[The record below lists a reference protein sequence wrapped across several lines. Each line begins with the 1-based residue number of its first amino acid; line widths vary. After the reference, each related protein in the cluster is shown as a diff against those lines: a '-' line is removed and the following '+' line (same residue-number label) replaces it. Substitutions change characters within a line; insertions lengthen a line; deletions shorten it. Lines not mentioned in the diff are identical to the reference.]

1 MPFGKYFQAMT
12 KQSLNLLFVLLFSST
27 LFSQQPDPC
36 IDPLMVPFCS
46 DACVICDINGF
57 TGRNSNQTRGI
68 APDDFCTTRVH
79 HISWISFI
87 AGTPNLTLEVDVS
100 NCQLNL
106 GLEIGIYESLDCEV
120 RNMRRVSN
128 CDTDVRPGET
138 GVFTNTVPLVV
149 GQYYYFVMDGSN
161 DDVCNYTVRVRDGS
175 TAVGALEE
183 ISRVEGPRLVC
194 PGDTVTF
201 NVPPRF
207 GANFEEWRID
217 GDIVATQDT
226 QLTYVWDEIGNF
238 EVCYLAYNVCD
249 TIPEVC
255 LQVAVR
261 ELPKITYTDTLCA
274 NACIYVVEM
283 DTVICDPGLTQL
295 SYKLPDGCTQRVD
308 VELVQKPT
316 PMSGLV
322 LEFCYGDSVKIGDN
336 YYTEPDNYAIPLS
349 GNDGC
354 DSIVNLSLTTFLC
367 DIDGGLADAN
377 LDCPG
382 ETTATLS
389 FTLVDGNPPF
399 SYNWE
404 EKTGTGLN
412 GSGTSN
418 TGSNSVDVA
427 GLSAG
432 IYSITIVDSDNN
444 RGVFVGQVFEP
455 DPLLSE
461 TMLSEYNGFQITC
474 PGGNDGSIS
483 ISTDG
488 GTPPYEYKWSDTT
501 TSNTDSRTELEAGDY
516 SISVIDSKGCEVVLN
531 PSLTAP
537 DPIVFDL
544 NQIPPRCNPENSG
557 SITVNGIKGG
567 AGPFE
572 FSIDGGGFQADSI
585 FFDLPKGTYELRVRD
600 ANGCESAPA
609 METLDDPNSLILEL
623 GDDITINL
631 GDSLLLTPNINNPD
645 VTYNWE
651 SPTQPVICP
660 DCPALWVRPFANSTY
675 IITTTLDN
683 DCERKDSINIIVTDI
698 RRVYA
703 PSAFSPNN
711 DGINDAFKIYGGPE
725 VLQIEE
731 FKVFSRW
738 GDLLFSDEGFEPN
751 EAQKGWDGS
760 FRGSE
765 LDTGLYTWF
774 AKVEFIDGRID
785 IYEGDISLVR

>member
-1 MPFGKYFQAMT
+1 MA
-12 KQSLNLLFVLLFSST
+12 KQSLNLLLIFLFSST

-36 IDPLMVPFCS
+36 VDPIMVPFCE
-46 DACVICDINGF
+46 DACVICDIDGF
-57 TGRNSNQTRGI
+57 TGRNSNQAQGI
-68 APDDFCTTRVH
+68 APDDFCTSWVH
-79 HISWISFI
+79 HISWIAFI
-87 AGTPNLTLEVDVS
+87 AGTPNLQLAVDVS
-100 NCQLNL
+100 ACSGR

-120 RNMRRVSN
+120 SNMRRVSN
-128 CDTDVRPGET
+128 CDTDVQPGET
-138 GVFTNTVPLVV
+138 GIFTATEPLVV

-161 DDVCNYTVRVRDGS
+161 DDVCNYTVRVLDGS
-175 TAVGALEE
+175 TSVGALND
-183 ISRVEGPRLVC
+183 INRIEGPRLVC
-194 PGDTVTF
+194 PGDTVAF
-201 NVPPRF
+201 NVPSRF

-226 QLTYVWDEIGNF
+226 QLVYTWDQIGNF
-238 EVCYLAYNVCD
+238 EVCYSAFNVCD

-261 ELPKITYTDTLCA
+261 ELPEITYTDTLCE
-274 NACIYVVEM
+274 NGCIYVAEM
-283 DTVICDPGLTQL
+283 DTLICTPGVTQL
-295 SYKLPDGCTQRVD
+295 SYELPEGCTQQIEVD
-308 VELVQKPT
+308 LVQKPT
-316 PMSGLV
+316 PSSNLV
-322 LEFCYGDSVKIGDN
+322 LEFCFGDSVKIGDN
-336 YYTEPDNYAIPLS
+336 YYTETDDYAIPLS

-367 DIDGGLADAN
+367 DIDGGFADTN

-382 ETTATLS
+382 ESVGILS

-404 EKTGTGLN
+404 EKTGTGLT

-418 TGSNSVDVA
+418 TGANSVQVA

-455 DPLLSE
+455 DQLLGE
-461 TMLSEYNGFQITC
+461 AILSDFNGFQITC
-474 PGGNDGSIS
+474 PDGEDGSIS

-488 GTPPYEYKWSDTT
+488 GTPPYEFRWSDTT
-501 TSNTDSRTELEAGDY
+501 DDIDSRTNLEPGDY
-516 SISVIDSKGCEVVLN
+516 AVSVIDSKGCELVLN
-531 PSLTAP
+531 PSLIAP
-537 DPIVFDL
+537 DPISFDL
-544 NQIPPRCNPENSG
+544 SQIPPRCNPENSG
-557 SITVNGIKGG
+557 SISITGVKGG

-585 FFDLPKGTYELRVRD
+585 FFDLPKGTYELSVRD
-600 ANGCESAPA
+600 ANGCESTSQT
-609 METLDDPNSLILEL
+609 ETLDDPNSLTLEL

-631 GDSLLLTPNINNPD
+631 GDSLLLQPNINNPD
-645 VTYNWE
+645 VVFAWE
-651 SPTQPVICP
+651 SPTQTVVCP
-660 DCPALWVRPFANSTY
+660 DCPALWVRPFANSTF
-675 IITTTLDN
+675 IVTTTLDD
-683 DCERKDSINIIVTDI
+683 DCQRIDSINILVNDI

-711 DGINDAFKIYGGPE
+711 DGINDFFKIYGGPE
-725 VLQIEE
+725 VIQITE

-738 GDLLFSDEGFEPN
+738 GDLLFSDEGFVPN

-765 LDTGLYTWF
+765 LNTGLYTWF
-774 AKVEFIDGRID
+774 AKAEFIDGRID
-785 IYEGDISLVR
+785 VYEGDISLVR